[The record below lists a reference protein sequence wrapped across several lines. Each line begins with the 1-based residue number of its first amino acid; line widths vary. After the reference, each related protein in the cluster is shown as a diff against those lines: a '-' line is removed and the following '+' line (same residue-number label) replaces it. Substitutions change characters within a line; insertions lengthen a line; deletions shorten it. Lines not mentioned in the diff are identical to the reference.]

1 MNKRTVAVLGASIMG
16 AALLLGLGAAAGYAL
31 GTASTTASS
40 DTPDM
45 QPSPCNLWFPQGEV
59 PTVADEG
66 SIDVRIANHA
76 CSDAQIIAW
85 QDQQRSNGL
94 DDGVCRPLSIDPL
107 TRAPLSCVVPMEVD
121 VEYR

>member
-1 MNKRTVAVLGASIMG
+1 MNKRTVAVLGGSITG
-16 AALLLGLGAAAGYAL
+16 ATLLLGLGAAAGYTL

-40 DTPDM
+40 DAPDL

-59 PTVADEG
+59 PTVADGG
-66 SIDVRIANHA
+66 SIDVRIANPA

>member
-16 AALLLGLGAAAGYAL
+16 AALLLGLGAAAGYTL

-40 DTPDM
+40 DTPDR

-59 PTVADEG
+59 PAVADED
-66 SIDVRIANHA
+66 SVDVRIANPA

-85 QDQQRSNGL
+85 QDQQQSDGL
-94 DDGVCRPLSIDPL
+94 DNRVCRPLSIDPL
-107 TRAPLSCVVPMEVD
+107 TRTPLSCVVPTEVD